1 MEYTKDYVAKEEH
14 IDVQNIMD
22 GLYYPFYMEYCR
34 HDYIRE
40 VLGFDFEEQARNG
53 VHMVLSGY
61 KIQFLRSLKK
71 GDHFTVTCTLYADP
85 AGQPRLHFKQSIIL
99 NGKVMTK
106 AVFTG
111 TCVPAS
117 GGRPYLPAAMLEKTA
132 GAPMLDGT
140 EA

>member
-1 MEYTKDYVAKEEH
+1 MEYSKTYTAKEEH

-40 VLGFDFEEQARNG
+40 VLGFDLEEEAKKG
-53 VHMVLSGY
+53 VYMVLSGY

-71 GDHFTVTCTLYADP
+71 GDVFTVTCTLYADP

-99 NGKVMTK
+99 NNKIMTK

-111 TCVPAS
+111 TCIPAT
-117 GGRPYLPAAMLEKTA
+117 GGRPYLPDTVKELIATA
-132 GAPMLDGT
+132 PVLDAK
-140 EA
+140 EL